1 MPDSL
6 HYRLMDAKER
16 KFRLHKAERRKEEL
30 LKESRKQERLI
41 IQLELQLESEQLD
54 VDKLTRMSLAN
65 LFHTILRSKEEQLE
79 MERQQALAA
88 ALKLQEAKQVLTDL
102 EAGLEQVG
110 NDLTDYRNA
119 EHEYEKLMAEI
130 ESVLRSES
138 SSSANL
144 LAEMDGQISDQTVL
158 VKELLEALTAGR
170 RVLTSLEDASASLEK
185 AENWGKWDMLGG
197 GTISTH
203 LKHNHVD
210 DAKQYIH
217 NANRLLLNFRD
228 ELADLKRSVDIEIEI
243 SGLLKMADYWFDG
256 LITDWVVQGR
266 IQKAQ
271 DQVLKAIHQIRIIVS
286 QLQTECSVAE
296 SALAGMRTKRTLWIE
311 QCNLD

>member
-6 HYRLMDAKER
+6 HSRLMEAKER
-16 KFRLHKAERRKEEL
+16 KFRLQKAERRKEEL
-30 LKESRKQERLI
+30 LKETRKQERLI

-65 LFHTILRSKEEQLE
+65 LFHTILRNKEEQLE

-88 ALKLQEAKQVLTDL
+88 ALKLQEAKQAL
-102 EAGLEQVG
+102 EGMEADLEQVG
-110 NDLTDYRNA
+110 NDLMDYRNA
-119 EHEYEKLMAEI
+119 EREYEKLMAEM
-130 ESVLRSES
+130 ESVLRRES
-138 SSSANL
+138 SSSANM
-144 LAEMDGQISDQTVL
+144 LAEMDGRISDQAVL
-158 VKELLEALTAGR
+158 VKEIFEALTAGR
-170 RVLTSLEDASASLEK
+170 RVLASLEDASASLEK

-203 LKHNHVD
+203 VKHNHVD

-217 NANRLLLNFRD
+217 NANRLLLNFRN
-228 ELADLKRSVDIEIEI
+228 ELADLKRSVDIHIEI

-266 IQKAQ
+266 IQHAQ
-271 DQVLKAIHQIRIIVS
+271 DQTLEAIHHIRTIVR
-286 QLQTECSVAE
+286 QLQTEHSAAE
-296 SALAGMRTKRTLWIE
+296 SALAGMKTKRILWIE
-311 QCNLD
+311 QIEL